1 MGRFD
6 SLYANLPGNPQL
18 RGRQF
23 EHVVKWF
30 LENDPVYAYELKNVW
45 LWSEWECATRST
57 SATGSRLTA
66 PNGM

>member
-6 SLYANLPGNPQL
+6 SLYANLSGNPQL

-23 EHVVKWF
+23 EHVVRWF
-30 LENDPVYAYELKNVW
+30 LETYPVYAHELKDVW
-45 LWSEWECATRST
+45 LWSEWEGTTRST
-57 SATGSRLTA
+57 SATGLRSTA

>member
-6 SLYANLPGNPQL
+6 LFTPISPANPQL

-30 LENDPVYAYELKNVW
+30 LENDPVYAHELKNVW
-45 LWSEWECATRST
+45 L
-57 SATGSRLTA
+57 
-66 PNGM
+66 